1 MDRRILAVA
10 AKDIKILLRDR
21 QAFAMLLAM
30 PIMLIV
36 ILSLALQSTFEQA
49 PLAFDLPVIDYDGSA
64 QSQRLTEL
72 LQETDGVTVL
82 SRPATSE
89 ANLREQVRDGE
100 HLAALI
106 IPTGFAESIDD
117 GGMAELSVLI
127 DPEEG
132 ASGGVAS
139 AVVDRASR
147 QLIADSADTAAA
159 SEGPSIS
166 VVTEGATSGGSREPD
181 VYEQNVPGFAI
192 LAGFFMTMFVAGS
205 ILAEKFLGTFRRL
218 MATPVT
224 RSQVL
229 LGKVLGSFA
238 VGFVQMMLLFAFGYV
253 VFGLS
258 LGSQPLGIVLVT
270 LGVVSAATGLG
281 VLIAGFARTDQQA
294 TAFGTLI
301 VLSMAAL
308 GGSMVPRF
316 IMPDTMQTI
325 GLITPHAWAIDGYH
339 EIIVRNEGLL
349 SVVPHTA
356 ALLGFAA
363 IFFSIGAWRFS
374 YRMTPD

>member
-1 MDRRILAVA
+1 MDLRILAIA
-10 AKDIKILLRDR
+10 AKDIKILVRDR

-36 ILSLALQSTFEQA
+36 ILSFALQSTFEEE
-49 PLAFDLPVIDYDGSA
+49 PLAFDLPVIDYDEGA
-64 QSQRLTEL
+64 PSQRLIEL
-72 LQETDGVTVL
+72 LHETDGVTTL
-82 SRPATSE
+82 AKPATTE
-89 ANLREQVRDGE
+89 ANLREQVRDGDYP
-100 HLAALI
+100 AALI
-106 IPTGFAESIDD
+106 IPKGFAARID
-117 GGMAELSVLI
+117 GGETAKLSVLI
-127 DPEEG
+127 DFGE
-132 ASGGVAS
+132 AVSGSVAS
-139 AVVDRASR
+139 TVVDRAAQ
-147 QLIADSADTAAA
+147 QLIADDLPLGRAA
-159 SEGPSIS
+159 IS
-166 VVTEGATSGGSREPD
+166 VATEGATSGGSREPD

-229 LGKVLGSFA
+229 LGKVLGAFA

-258 LGSQPLGIVLVT
+258 LGSQPFGIVLVT

-294 TAFGTLI
+294 TAFGVLI
-301 VLSMAAL
+301 VLTMAAL

-325 GLITPHAWAIDGYH
+325 ALITPHAWAIDGYH
-339 EIIVRNEGLL
+339 EIIVQRKGLL
-349 SVVPHTA
+349 SVLPHTA
-356 ALLGFAA
+356 ALLTFAA
-363 IFFSIGAWRFS
+363 IFFSIGAWCFT

>member
-224 RSQVL
+224 RSRVL

>member
-64 QSQRLTEL
+64 QSLRLTEL

-270 LGVVSAATGLG
+270 VGVVSAATGLG

-325 GLITPHAWAIDGYH
+325 GLITPHAWAIEGYH
-339 EIIVRNEGLL
+339 DVIVRDRGLIDIL
-349 SVVPHTA
+349 PTFA
-356 ALLGFAA
+356 ALVGFAA
-363 IFFSIGAWRFS
+363 LFFSIGAWRFS

>member
-36 ILSLALQSTFEQA
+36 ILSFALQSTFEEE
-49 PLAFDLPVIDYDGSA
+49 PLAFDLPVIDYDESA
-64 QSQRLTEL
+64 PSQRLIEL
-72 LQETDGVTVL
+72 LHETDGVTTL
-82 SRPATSE
+82 AKPATGE
-89 ANLREQVRDGE
+89 AKLREQVRDGDYP
-100 HLAALI
+100 AALI
-106 IPTGFAESIDD
+106 IPEGFGERIDD
-117 GGMAELSVLI
+117 GETAKLSVLI
-127 DPEEG
+127 DFGE
-132 ASGGVAS
+132 AVSGSVAS
-139 AVVDRASR
+139 AVVDRAAQR
-147 QLIADSADTAAA
+147 LIADDTPTAPESPA
-159 SEGPSIS
+159 IN
-166 VVTEGATSGGSREPD
+166 VTTEGATSGGSREPD

-229 LGKVLGSFA
+229 LGKVFGAFV

-294 TAFGTLI
+294 TAFGVLI
-301 VLSMAAL
+301 VLTMAAL

-325 GLITPHAWAIDGYH
+325 ALITPHAWAIEGYH
-339 EIIVRNEGLL
+339 EIIVRNGGLL

-356 ALLGFAA
+356 ALLGFAT